1 MRKQFQKD
9 GKIRSFVVEDNH
21 VLATI
26 EIGGKWISNPLLS
39 SFLADGWSEYVAP
52 TPMPYK
58 PTYEERVVELIREK
72 YSIDDE
78 LAILRQRD
86 SKPSE
91 FAEYNTYC
99 EECKSKAKAE

>member
-9 GKIRSFVVEDNH
+9 GKIRSFVIEDNR

-39 SFLADGWSEYVAP
+39 AFIAYGWSEYVAP
-52 TPMPYK
+52 TPTPYK
-58 PTYEERVVELIREK
+58 PTYEERVVELIRER

-99 EECKSKAKAE
+99 EECKCKAKAE

>member
-1 MRKQFQKD
+1 MRKQFIKD
-9 GKIRSFVVEDNH
+9 GKVRSFE
-21 VLATI
+21 VLNERVITTI
-26 EIGGKWISNPLLS
+26 EIEGVWVSNPLLS
-39 SFLADGWSEYVAP
+39 AFLADGWSEYVAP